1 MTTEAVRPG
10 EVVFVGAGPGDP
22 RLITVLGREA
32 VETADVI
39 LYAGSL
45 VNPAVLRWARPEA
58 ESHDTAPMDLEQTTR
73 ICLRAARAGR
83 RVVRLHTGD
92 PSLYGAIQEQI
103 APLEAAGIRCRVIP
117 GVSSAFASAA
127 ALGTQLTLP
136 GASQTVIFTRLGG
149 RTPVP
154 EGESLDRLAASGATL
169 CVFLSVGR
177 IDEVV
182 AACRAAGRAGDTPA
196 AVVHRAS
203 WPDQAWVAGTLS
215 DIGPRVRAAGFRR
228 QAMILVG
235 EALRPRLVGWDG
247 FQRSKLYDPSFHHG
261 FRDPKTAG
269 RQRKPDEDPA

>member
-32 VETADVI
+32 VAAADVI

-45 VNPAVLRWARPEA
+45 VNPAVLRWARPDA
-58 ESHDTAPMDLEQTTR
+58 ERHDTAALTLGQTTAL
-73 ICLRAARAGR
+73 CLAAARDGR

-92 PSLYGAIQEQI
+92 PSLYGAIQEQL
-103 APLEAAGIRCRVIP
+103 APLEAAGVPCRVVP

-154 EGESLDRLAASGATL
+154 ESESLDRLAASGATL

-182 AACRAAGRAGDTPA
+182 AACRAAGRPGGTPA

-203 WPDQAWVAGTLS
+203 WPDQAWVTGTLA
-215 DIGPRVRAAGFRR
+215 DIAGRVRAAGFER

-235 EALRPRLVGWDG
+235 EALRPRLEGWDG
-247 FQRSKLYDPSFHHG
+247 FQRSKLYDPSFEHG
-261 FRDPKTAG
+261 FRG
-269 RQRKPDEDPA
+269 RQAAGSGRKPDEDPA